1 MAVKRSAKK
10 IATTALKR
18 GRDEANRILDLRE
31 AAHERRK
38 VALEKLKKN
47 DETLALRVHMTAVGA
62 AESVSTLETAGF
74 LAAAGDSWFDYPFH
88 DVLKMLDDDF
98 GYNVESSAHKGDP
111 IERMAYQGGQLEDFA
126 RKLEKIQ
133 AQGATPKAVCFPVA
147 VTIWRATSSACCS
160 TTSTH
165 LSAAGTKKCCR
176 VCSRTEFQPLTHKCS
191 AASQSFA
198 RGCFRRRYRFWCTG
212 TIIRCRTGGDFSEA
226 GRFPV
231 RGWSRD
237 SARRTSKIWIEQ
249 VSRTGAC
256 VLHRPARD
264 ALQQA
269 RQLQALVGQRTA
281 SHRGRI

>member
-1 MAVKRSAKK
+1 
-10 IATTALKR
+10 
-18 GRDEANRILDLRE
+18 
-31 AAHERRK
+31 
-38 VALEKLKKN
+38 
-47 DETLALRVHMTAVGA
+47 MTAMGA

-98 GYNVESSAHKGDP
+98 GYNVESSAHRGDP

-160 TTSTH
+160 TTSIH

-176 VCSRTEFQPLTHKCS
+176 VCSRTEFQPLTRKCS

-198 RGCFRRRYRFWCTG
+198 RGCFRRWYRFWCMG
-212 TIIRCRTGGDFSEA
+212 TIIRVPDGRGFLGGWPFPGPWLEPGFRQKNFEDLDQRISMMMDVMD
-226 GRFPV
+226 RFNKLVSGLSKSPGLEHV
-231 RGWSRD
+231 CYIDLRGTLSNKPANYKLWWANELHPTED
-237 SARRTSKIWIEQ
+237 GFMAVTKKF
-249 VSRTGAC
+249 VA
-256 VLHRPARD
+256 VLQTLP
-264 ALQQA
+264 
-269 RQLQALVGQRTA
+269 
-281 SHRGRI
+281 